1 MTLKEKIKEDLNNS
15 LKEKIERKVSV
26 LRLLISNIQT
36 KEKEKRYNLSQKE
49 DLTEEELSEK
59 SLLTDEEITDVIFSE
74 VKKRKESVEGFE
86 KGGRKELAQKEKEEI
101 DILKEYMPEQLSEEE
116 LKKIIEEEI
125 KNLGAESVK
134 DIGKVMSSVMP
145 KVKGKAQ
152 GSEVSRI
159 AKELLS

>member
-1 MTLKEKIKEDLNNS
+1 
-15 LKEKIERKVSV
+15 
-26 LRLLISNIQT
+26 
-36 KEKEKRYNLSQKE
+36 
-49 DLTEEELSEK
+49 
-59 SLLTDEEITDVIFSE
+59 
-74 VKKRKESVEGFE
+74 
-86 KGGRKELAQKEKEEI
+86 
-101 DILKEYMPEQLSEEE
+101 MPEQLSEEE